1 MAVHILITA
10 VNAVLP
16 MVLLILLGYF
26 LRRIG
31 FLGEAFLKTGNAL
44 VFKVCLPCMLF
55 VNIYGISDMGSIPWD
70 MVLYCGCAIL
80 VLFVLGLV
88 TAVVTTKV
96 PNRRGVIWQCC
107 FRSNF
112 AIIGLPLASALGGA
126 EAAAVAAIVSALAIP
141 MFNILAVIALSVFT
155 ESTQSKRP
163 SAGHILLDI
172 VKNPLILGVMAGIV
186 CLAIRGVQKDV
197 FGNVVFALD
206 TQLKFLYTVLE
217 NLKSITS
224 PFALLVL
231 GGQFTFQAVKGLSR
245 EILVATLMRIVIVP
259 VLCIG
264 GAVLLSACTGLL
276 NCTDRE
282 LPAILALFGTPVA
295 VSSAIMAQQMGG
307 DEQLATQLVVWT
319 SIGSMATIFAIV
331 CVLMGM
337 GLLVV

>member
-1 MAVHILITA
+1 MLVHILITA

-31 FLGEAFLKTGNAL
+31 FLSEAFLKTGNAL

-55 VNIYGISDMGSIPWD
+55 VNIYAISDMGSIPWD
-70 MVLYCGCAIL
+70 MVLYCGCAVL

-88 TAVVTTKV
+88 TAVATTKV

-112 AIIGLPLASALGGA
+112 AIIGLPLAAALGGA
-126 EAAAVAAIVSALAIP
+126 EAAAVAAVVSALAIP

-155 ESTQSKRP
+155 DGAQSKRP
-163 SAGHILLDI
+163 SAWHILLDI
-172 VKNPLILGVMAGIV
+172 VKNPLILGVAAGLV
-186 CLAIRGVQKDV
+186 CLVIRGVQVEV

-245 EILVATLMRIVIVP
+245 EILVGTLMRIVVVP

-264 GAVLLSACTGLL
+264 GAVML
-276 NCTDRE
+276 NAAGWITCGSRE
-282 LPAILALFGTPVA
+282 LPALLALFGTPVA

-319 SIGSMATIFAIV
+319 SIGSVATIFAIV

-337 GLLVV
+337 GLLAA